1 MSQGHYYQ
9 QETGVSY
16 KDIEKEEKQVLFC
29 GIDITSWFY
38 SAKPATEEIIH
49 FTNNDGE
56 EYYKVEEPSPEEIYE
71 PVENET
77 AVQERNMKYW
87 NIARIVL
94 ISFAIGTMMGFFII

>member
-9 QETGVSY
+9 QEPGVSY
-16 KDIEKEEKQVLFC
+16 KNIEKEEKQVLFC

-38 SAKPATEEIIH
+38 SAKLATEEIIH

-87 NIARIVL
+87 NIARIVM
-94 ISFAIGTMMGFFII
+94 ISFAIGTILGFFSI

>member
-9 QETGVSY
+9 QEAGVSY
-16 KDIEKEEKQVLFC
+16 KNIEKEEKQVLFC

-38 SAKPATEEIIH
+38 SSKPATEEIIH

-56 EYYKVEEPSPEEIYE
+56 EYYKVEQPSPEEIYE
-71 PVENET
+71 PVENEMVIEQT
-77 AVQERNMKYW
+77 NMKYW

-94 ISFAIGTMMGFFII
+94 ISFAIGTMLGFLSI

>member
-9 QETGVSY
+9 QEPGVSY
-16 KDIEKEEKQVLFC
+16 KNIEKEEKQLLFC

-94 ISFAIGTMMGFFII
+94 ISFAIGTMLGLFTI